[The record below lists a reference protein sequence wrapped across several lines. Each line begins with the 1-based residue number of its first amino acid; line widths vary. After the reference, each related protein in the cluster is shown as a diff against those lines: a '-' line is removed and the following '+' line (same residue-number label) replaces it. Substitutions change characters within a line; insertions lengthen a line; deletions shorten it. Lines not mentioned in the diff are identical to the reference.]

1 MSAVK
6 SGLTIDFVMR
16 SGSQAAISRET
27 RLMSRQRIFTPT
39 VILVRHPGYDAPHAG
54 GGHEMSEVDVDSLLA
69 GAIDLHVHPS
79 PSPFPRRLSVME
91 AAVQAGEAGFDA
103 IGVKSHHHGT
113 ITDVLTLR
121 EATGPL
127 PVRVLGGICLNQQ
140 VGGIN
145 PYAVEFALAMGARL
159 VWFPT
164 IAAGGHLELPGGL
177 DRFPSDHVGLRRPK
191 VVPVFT
197 ADRRPLPDVLDVL
210 ALIARADA
218 ILACGHLAAAE
229 ISALIPVAQAAGVT
243 RILVNHPNFIVG
255 AGPALCSAWAEQGV
269 FIEHSL
275 CHYVTASTFHRFSLE
290 TLLEYVSAVGAGRT
304 VLSSDLGQAGNPTPV
319 EGFRWIVAA
328 LAAAN
333 VDAPTIRQLVSASA
347 RALVD

>member
-1 MSAVK
+1 M
-6 SGLTIDFVMR
+6 TD
-16 SGSQAAISRET
+16 
-27 RLMSRQRIFTPT
+27 
-39 VILVRHPGYDAPHAG
+39 
-54 GGHEMSEVDVDSLLA
+54 VDVDSLLA

-91 AAVQAGEAGFDA
+91 AVAQAGEAGFDA

-113 ITDVLTLR
+113 ITDVLALQ
-121 EATGPL
+121 EATGTL

-164 IAAGGHLELPGGL
+164 IAAARHLERPGGL
-177 DRFPSDHVGLRRPK
+177 DRFPSDRVGLRRPEA
-191 VVPVFT
+191 VPVFA
-197 ADRRPLPDVLDVL
+197 ADGQPLAGVLDVL
-210 ALIARADA
+210 DLIAGADA

-229 ISALIPVAQAAGVT
+229 ISSLIPAAQAAGVT
-243 RILVNHPNFIVG
+243 RILVNHPNFLIG
-255 AGPALCSAWAEQGV
+255 ADPALCSSWAQQGV

-275 CHYVTASTFHRFSLE
+275 CHYIPESTFHRFSLD
-290 TLLEYVSAVGAGRT
+290 TLLEYVATVGCART

-319 EGFRWIVAA
+319 EGFRWIVDALTAA
-328 LAAAN
+328 D
-333 VDAPTIRQLVSASA
+333 VDAPTIRQLVGASA